1 MSSRRMLRDYAT
13 HPTQRFGVLRAMGTG
28 WRPRTGPSA
37 SSRLAMKLDR
47 WSGVGFQA
55 ELSWTEIRFTSMTY
69 LLRRPRP
76 NFPKAGPSLRRPVS
90 GQFWLHRYFVKEL
103 QSEQFMYADRK
114 SVTFLRSRLPFS
126 KLSPIRP

>member
-1 MSSRRMLRDYAT
+1 MRRIRLSDLACRGRWVPVGGLA
-13 HPTQRFGVLRAMGTG
+13 RV
-28 WRPRTGPSA
+28 RPRPAA

-76 NFPKAGPSLRRPVS
+76 NFPKAGLSLRRPVS
-90 GQFWLHRYFVKEL
+90 GQFWLHRCFVKEL
-103 QSEQFMYADRK
+103 QSGQFMYADRK
-114 SVTFLRSRLPFS
+114 
-126 KLSPIRP
+126 